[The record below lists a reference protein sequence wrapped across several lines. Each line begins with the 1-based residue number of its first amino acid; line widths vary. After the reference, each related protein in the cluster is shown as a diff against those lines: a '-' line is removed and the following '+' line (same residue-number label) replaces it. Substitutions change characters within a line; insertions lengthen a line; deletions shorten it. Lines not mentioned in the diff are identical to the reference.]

1 MSCFIYAEEVGPI
14 QREGHSSRE
23 LIDVQHGAV
32 KGYKI
37 GLTEY
42 TTEEYLTPGV
52 HDDQEG
58 FYVIEGEGWAKVGE
72 EEFQIRPGSAFIAPQ
87 GVPHAVKKNPGSVP
101 VKLVWSHGAV

>member
-1 MSCFIYAEEVGPI
+1 MSCHVNSEDVKPI
-14 QREGHSSRE
+14 QQEGHYSRH
-23 LIDVQHGAV
+23 LIDEQHGAV

-37 GLTEY
+37 GIAEY
-42 TTEEYLTPGV
+42 TTEEFLTPGI

-72 EEFQIRPGSAFIAPQ
+72 EEFPIKPGSAFIAPKDTA
-87 GVPHAVKKNPGSVP
+87 HTVKKNPDSVP

>member
-1 MSCFIYAEEVGPI
+1 MVCYAYADQVEPVH
-14 QREGHSSRE
+14 REGHSSRE
-23 LIDVQHGAV
+23 LINNQHGAV

-42 TTEEYLTPGV
+42 TAEEYPTPGV

-58 FYVIEGEGWAKVGE
+58 FYVIEGEGWAKVGD
-72 EEFQIRPGSAFIAPQ
+72 EEFPIRPGSAFIAPR
-87 GVPHAVKKNPGSVP
+87 GVPHAVKRNNGSVP